1 MRLLVLLLLALN
13 GLYFGWTQGWFAG
26 LGLAPGA
33 LTEPQRH
40 GQQVAPERIRLL
52 AASEARQ
59 LESAAAAAATA
70 SAAAAAA
77 GSTVCLIGGL
87 FDEAKARTV
96 RQALEQAGLPAGSWV
111 IEPATEPARWI
122 IYMGPYPSAD
132 AVNRKRAEL
141 RGIGV
146 VYSPLVNPA
155 LEPGL
160 SLGRFAS
167 SAEATTAMNGL
178 TARGVRTARVV
189 QEVAEVR
196 GFQLRVVEADSTQ
209 RTRLDEL
216 SRGWFGKSLQPC
228 R

>member
-1 MRLLVLLLLALN
+1 MRLMVLLLLAVN
-13 GLYFGWTQGWFAG
+13 GLYFGWTQGWFAE

-33 LTEPQRH
+33 TTEPQRK
-40 GQQVAPERIRLL
+40 GQQVVPERIRLL

-70 SAAAAAA
+70 SAAAAA

-96 RQALEQAGLPAGSWV
+96 RQALEQAGLPAGSWL

-122 IYMGPYPSAD
+122 IYMGPYPTAD

-141 RGIGV
+141 RAIGV

-189 QEVAEVR
+189 QEVAEGR

-216 SRGWFGKSLQPC
+216 SRGWFGKGLQPC

>member
-59 LESAAAAAATA
+59 LESAAVAAATA
-70 SAAAAAA
+70 SAAAAA
-77 GSTVCLIGGL
+77 GSTVCLIAGL
-87 FDEAKARTV
+87 FDEQKARTV
-96 RQALEQAGLPAGSWV
+96 RQALEQAGLPAGSWL

-122 IYMGPYPSAD
+122 IYMGPYPTAD

-141 RGIGV
+141 RAIGV